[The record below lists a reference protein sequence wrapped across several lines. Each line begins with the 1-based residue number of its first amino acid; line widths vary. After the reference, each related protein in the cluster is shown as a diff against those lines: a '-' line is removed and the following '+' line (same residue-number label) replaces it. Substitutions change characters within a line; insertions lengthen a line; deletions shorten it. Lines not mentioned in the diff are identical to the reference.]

1 MTQEPLHRTGCDG
14 VRRLIKEEQRL
25 NLLAAAAFTTGAGK
39 EFLEYLRS
47 ITIESVGGPAISND
61 HLRHLEGARWVV
73 GIMETRRSNG
83 QREKT
88 NVKGNR

>member
-1 MTQEPLHRTGCDG
+1 MNKEPLHRTGCDG
-14 VRRLIKEEQRL
+14 VKRLIKEENRL
-25 NLLAAAAFTTGAGK
+25 NQLAVAAFTSGAGK

-73 GIMETRRSNG
+73 GIMETRRLLGNKE
-83 QREKT
+83 RENAT
-88 NVKGNR
+88 GER